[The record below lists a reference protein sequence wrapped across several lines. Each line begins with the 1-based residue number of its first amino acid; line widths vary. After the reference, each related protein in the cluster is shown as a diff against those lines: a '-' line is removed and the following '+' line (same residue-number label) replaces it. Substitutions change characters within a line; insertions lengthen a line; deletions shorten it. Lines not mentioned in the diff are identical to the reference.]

1 MTTTSILFAACV
13 FMATLTLTLVIMSAP
28 RSGPRESFS
37 KRLAVIQ
44 KPSADGSLPGDAFSL
59 IERDSKLSGFDL
71 EAWVR
76 KQAAGVKLDTLI
88 LQSGSSISLRR
99 LLFASLGLALVAGG
113 SVAFTLGGWP
123 LVVAASVLA
132 GAVPTA
138 MLRRQRSR
146 RLGRFEAALPESVG
160 LMARCLRAGHSIA
173 AALEIVA
180 EQSAGPLSAEFARV
194 SQQQRLGVM
203 FRESM
208 LELAGRVPSQDLQF
222 LVTAILVQRE
232 SGGDLT
238 EILDGTTR
246 VISDR
251 MRIAAQVRVHSAQ
264 GRLSGWILSA
274 LPCVIFLMSNLL
286 NPGYSRL
293 LFSDPAGRLLLYG
306 GLCSIGA
313 GIFMIRKIV
322 NVKV

>member
-1 MTTTSILFAACV
+1 MTGTPMLFAAFSFV
-13 FMATLTLTLVIMSAP
+13 AALTFMFVLMGVSGGKAP
-28 RSGPRESFS
+28 DIFS
-37 KRLAVIQ
+37 KRLAAIQ
-44 KPSADGSLPGDAFSL
+44 KVSLAGSGQNDALSL
-59 IERDSKLSGFDL
+59 SGRAAQLSGFDL
-71 EAWVR
+71 EAWIKKTAVGR
-76 KQAAGVKLDTLI
+76 KIDTLI
-88 LQSGSSISLRR
+88 LQSNSRYPLRH
-99 LLFASLGLALVAGG
+99 FAIASLALALAAGI
-113 SVAFTLGGWP
+113 SVALIIGGWP
-123 LVVAASVLA
+123 LVASAAILA
-132 GAVPTA
+132 GILPYAV
-138 MLRRQRSR
+138 LRRQRLC
-146 RLGRFEAALPESVG
+146 RLHQFEAALPEAIA

-173 AALEIVA
+173 SALEIIA
-180 EQSAGPLSAEFARV
+180 DQSSGPLSSEFARV

-203 FRESM
+203 FRESV

-238 EILDGTTR
+238 EILDGATR

-274 LPCVIFLMSNLL
+274 LPFVLFLMTNLL

-293 LFSDPAGRLLLYG
+293 LFSDPTGRLLLYG

-313 GIFMIRKIV
+313 GILIIRKIV